1 MDNPTEGPGAQAA
14 IIGLESAHTSGVY
27 PKRPLALVRGLG
39 ARVWDADGNEY
50 IDCAGGQGAANLGH
64 AHPAIV
70 RAVSE
75 QAARLISCPEIF
87 YNDRRA
93 ELLDRLA
100 AVAPPG
106 LHRAFLCNSGAEAVE
121 AALKFA
127 RLSTGR
133 HEVVAA
139 MRGFHGRTMGALSAT
154 WTRAYREPF
163 EPLVPGF
170 RHAPYNDAAA
180 MRSAI
185 TPQTAAVILE
195 TVQGEGGVH
204 PSDPGYLAEV
214 KGMCEAHGAL
224 LIVDEVQTGF
234 GRTGKMFACEHYG
247 IRPDLMCVAKSM
259 AGGLPMGACLIGP
272 RVGALPAMSHGST
285 FGGNPLAC
293 AAALATLAVLRE
305 EDLPGRATRL
315 GATLRERL
323 DALRSPLVRQVR
335 GLGLMIGIEL
345 RIKVTP
351 VLQALQARGVLAL
364 PAGATV
370 LRLLPPLVIERE
382 ELDRVIEAIAEVLH
396 EQFVS
401 REGVPGTPGR
411 NEP

>member
-1 MDNPTEGPGAQAA
+1 MDTHPAGSDAQSA
-14 IIGLESAHTSGVY
+14 IVALETAHGSGVY

-75 QAARLISCPEIF
+75 QAGRLISCPEIF

-93 ELLDRLA
+93 LLLERLTS
-100 AVAPPG
+100 VAPAG
-106 LHRAFLCNSGAEAVE
+106 LERAFLCNSGAEAVE

-170 RHAPYNDAAA
+170 RHVPYNDSAA
-180 MRSAI
+180 MRDAI
-185 TPQTAAVILE
+185 TPKTAAVILE
-195 TVQGEGGVH
+195 AVQGEGGVH
-204 PSDPGYLAEV
+204 PSDPGYLAGV
-214 KGMCEAHGAL
+214 KAMCETGGAL
-224 LIVDEVQTGF
+224 LILDEVQTGF

-247 IRPDLMCVAKSM
+247 VEPDLMCVAKSM

-272 RVGALPAMSHGST
+272 RVGPLPAMAHGST

-293 AAALATLAVLRE
+293 AAALAALEVLHE
-305 EDLPGRATRL
+305 EELPARAARL
-315 GATLRERL
+315 GGYLRQKLE
-323 DALRSPLVRQVR
+323 ALHNPLVRQVR
-335 GLGLMIGIEL
+335 GLGLIVGIEL
-345 RIKVTP
+345 RVKVTP
-351 VLQALQARGVLAL
+351 LLQALQARGVLAL
-364 PAGATV
+364 PAGTTV

-382 ELDRVIEAIAEVLH
+382 ELDRVIEAIAITL
-396 EQFVS
+396 
-401 REGVPGTPGR
+401 REYLATRGGP